1 MVNSRKTEKSWP
13 TKLIPKIFV
22 NLSYRWTNFQQF
34 LKSVNG
40 KRIYKNTLIN
50 SFMKT
55 TSSDENSNDKMK
67 SLEVMTKSYVIELV
81 ATK

>member
-1 MVNSRKTEKSWP
+1 MVNSHKMVKSWP
-13 TKLIPKIFV
+13 IKLIPKSFA
-22 NLSYRWTNFQQF
+22 NSSFKWTNFQQF

-40 KRIYKNTLIN
+40 KRIYKNILIN

-55 TSSDENSNDKMK
+55 MSSDENSNDKMK